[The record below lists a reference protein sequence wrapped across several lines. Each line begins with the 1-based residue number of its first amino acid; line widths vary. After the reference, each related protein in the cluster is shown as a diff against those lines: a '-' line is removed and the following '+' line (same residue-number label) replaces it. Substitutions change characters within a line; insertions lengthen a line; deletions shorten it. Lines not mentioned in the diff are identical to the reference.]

1 MNYLWNTLN
10 DGQQN
15 NNDEKEEGDI
25 EENAVNFIVV
35 TIRRLNFVTDTTT
48 SSDALSIKVKW
59 NIDKLNH

>member
-59 NIDKLNH
+59 NIDKLDH

>member
-48 SSDALSIKVKW
+48 SSDALSIKVK
-59 NIDKLNH
+59 

>member
-1 MNYLWNTLN
+1 MSYLWNTLN

>member
-1 MNYLWNTLN
+1 MSYLWNTLN

-48 SSDALSIKVKW
+48 SSDALSIKVK
-59 NIDKLNH
+59 